1 VRWIGEQRADA
12 TSSHSPCTSHV
23 RAHNGERPFIRIAAR
38 RGVELAGLGLDTAI
52 AAYLIDPAET
62 RYSIA
67 DLLVKYT
74 DYQLDPEDP
83 VVKGQLDFGDTVDHH
98 TRAGAE
104 ALAVT
109 HLANALASALDK
121 QGMAELYATM
131 ENPLVVVLARMEHVG
146 VGVDERE
153 LRALNAKLTADCERL
168 AGELQQVVGRPFNF
182 NSPIQ
187 LRDILYTE
195 RGLSPGRR
203 PRPATRRTR
212 RRSRS
217 CAISGRSSSTRC
229 CSTAKSR
236 SCGAPTA
243 RASSPRSRRTGGSTR
258 PSTRRWRAR
267 DGSAATGPN
276 LHNIPVRRDEGRQ
289 FRKVFVPRR
298 TPSCSSPTTTRSSC
312 AASRT
317 SRRTPV

>member
-1 VRWIGEQRADA
+1 
-12 TSSHSPCTSHV
+12 
-23 RAHNGERPFIRIAAR
+23 
-38 RGVELAGLGLDTAI
+38 
-52 AAYLIDPAET
+52 
-62 RYSIA
+62 
-67 DLLVKYT
+67 
-74 DYQLDPEDP
+74 
-83 VVKGQLDFGDTVDHH
+83 
-98 TRAGAE
+98 
-104 ALAVT
+104 
-109 HLANALASALDK
+109 
-121 QGMAELYATM
+121 MAELYATM

-203 PRPATRRTR
+203 PRPATRRTQ

-267 DGSAATGPN
+267 DGSAATGPTSTTSPSAGTRGASSGRCSCRAGLELLVADYN
-276 LHNIPVRRDEGRQ
+276 QIELRCIAHLAQDPV
-289 FRKVFVPRR
+289 
-298 TPSCSSPTTTRSSC
+298 
-312 AASRT
+312 
-317 SRRTPV
+317 